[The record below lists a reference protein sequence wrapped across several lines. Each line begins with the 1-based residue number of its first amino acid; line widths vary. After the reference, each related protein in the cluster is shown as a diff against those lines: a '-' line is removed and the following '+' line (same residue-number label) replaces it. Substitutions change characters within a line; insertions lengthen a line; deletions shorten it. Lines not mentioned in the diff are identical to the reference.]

1 MNATKVM
8 AFVVIGVVGIV
19 VLFWAVPI
27 YHVWE
32 QGQQGSAELR
42 RAESNRKIAVQEAE
56 AKHEAAK
63 HLAQAEVERARGVA
77 EANKIIGES
86 LKGNEVYLHYLWI
99 HALETTTGQVIYVPT
114 EAGIPIMEAGK
125 RPTSPK

>member
-77 EANKIIGES
+77 EANNADIAEQQARRIYDASER
-86 LKGNEVYLHYLWI
+86 KGGAE
-99 HALETTTGQVIYVPT
+99 
-114 EAGIPIMEAGK
+114 
-125 RPTSPK
+125 